1 MRYDTPSPF
10 VFVLRPVPFVLPCYG
25 RFRLWWMLPPCV
37 ATEVSVVSRKFKKKC
52 WHKQTCFKLKSKQ
65 TKHRWLVKGCIVY
78 AKRYPS
84 GKDLKV
90 YWYCWVFGLFVRLCH
105 VVRMCIVV
113 VLFVHMMFL
122 SPAVSIVHRVGFSLP
137 PSLFPAPILLCF
149 FLTLFRWTGGDR

>member
-1 MRYDTPSPF
+1 MCS
-10 VFVLRPVPFVLPCYG
+10 VNVLLLLFLTLLNLCAMIRLPLLCLCCALSLLCFRVMDASVYGECCHPVWL
-25 RFRLWWMLPPCV
+25 
-37 ATEVSVVSRKFKKKC
+37 RKFLLYLGSLKKKC

-122 SPAVSIVHRVGFSLP
+122 SPAVSIVHRVGFSLNGR
-137 PSLFPAPILLCF
+137 SISG
-149 FLTLFRWTGGDR
+149 R